1 MPVMVDG
8 QYETRTFT
16 CEQDV
21 WDVVDLIVEE
31 TKEMNETS
39 GKSFS
44 PASSVKSQLP
54 FFACNNII
62 FNKEFQKDIERYVYC
77 DNFSIAPYPGAY
89 GEQPSRWTQKSYII
103 KKAINKI
110 QNKATE
116 DGKHNNS

>member
-1 MPVMVDG
+1 MVDG
-8 QYETRTFT
+8 QYEARIFS

-21 WDVVDLIVEE
+21 WDVVDLIIWE
-31 TKEMNETS
+31 TKEMNKQS

-44 PASSVKSQLP
+44 PSASVKSQLP
-54 FFACNNII
+54 FFACNNIV
-62 FNKEFQKDIERYVYC
+62 FDKEFQKDIERYVYC

-110 QNKATE
+110 QNKAIE

>member
-110 QNKATE
+110 QNKAIE